1 MNCNRN
7 ILLSLLLVI
16 FFLANGQ
23 AVAQSSKSAY
33 VYQLQM
39 NDSLDVWNDGQWL
52 DLEDRKAYKTKLYV
66 YNKCK
71 GHRGATGKFVI
82 DFRNK
87 GPKDVVAWVMLV
99 PGNTTKYVL
108 EPNNAA
114 RISLKPGEKESKYL
128 ELRGCW
134 GKKGVDDQQKC
145 KACEPKLVF
154 FELNV
159 L

>member
-1 MNCNRN
+1 MNCKNV
-7 ILLSLLLVI
+7 LFGLLLAASFSGTTKAI
-16 FFLANGQ
+16 
-23 AVAQSSKSAY
+23 AQSSKSAY

-52 DLEDRKAYKTKLYV
+52 EMEDRKAYKTKLYV

-87 GPKDVVAWVMLV
+87 GPKDIVAWVMLV
-99 PGNTTKYVL
+99 PGGNEKYKL

-134 GKKGVDDQQKC
+134 GKKGKDDQQKC
-145 KACEPKLVF
+145 KSCEPKLVF
-154 FELNV
+154 YELNI

>member
-1 MNCNRN
+1 MNCNK
-7 ILLSLLLVI
+7 ILLAIVFATSVFATVI
-16 FFLANGQ
+16 
-23 AVAQSSKSAY
+23 VSAQSSKSAY
-33 VYQLQM
+33 SYPLQM

-52 DLEDRKAYKTKLYV
+52 EMEDRKAFKTKLYV

-87 GPKDVVAWVMLV
+87 GPKDIVAWVMLV
-99 PGNTTKYVL
+99 PGDNERYVL

-134 GKKGVDDQQKC
+134 SRKGDDQQKC
-145 KACEPKLVF
+145 KSCQPKLVF
-154 FELNV
+154 YELNI